1 MKQHLGTI
9 FRILVMLWVFTA
21 CNLSTQQPTPQPT
34 PDLPRAEI
42 LAPPNNVRVEEGTE
56 FEFDVVGRDE
66 TVGIARL
73 ELRIDEKIVHEVT
86 PMEGDSV
93 AVFRATMNWLAM
105 GIGLHSVEAIAYR
118 PDGTQGVPVLITIE
132 VVPAQ

>member
-1 MKQHLGTI
+1 MP
-9 FRILVMLWVFTA
+9 RILKIFHRALLLVILAA

-42 LAPPNNVRVEEGTE
+42 LAPLNNARVIEGTE

-73 ELRIDEKIVHEVT
+73 ELRIDENTVHEVS
-86 PMEGDSV
+86 PAQSDV
-93 AVFRATMNWLAM
+93 VPVFRATMNWLAT

-118 PDGTQGVPVLITIE
+118 PDGTRGNAFLINIE